1 MDSHAYFLRVQG
13 ADEEIVQALAKG
25 DVDAAPVSAAERA
38 LLQFVELVTREA
50 HRTRRADTD
59 ALRAHG
65 WSDEQIAE
73 AVYVIAMFAFF
84 NRVADA
90 FGIEPMGYLAAN
102 RMSP

>member
-25 DVDAAPVSAAERA
+25 DLAGAPVTEAERA
-38 LLQFVELVTREA
+38 LLRFAELVTRAA
-50 HRTRRADTD
+50 HQTRPGDTNR
-59 ALRAHG
+59 LRGLG

-73 AVYVIAMFAFF
+73 AVYIIAMFAFF

-90 FGIEPMGYLAAN
+90 FGIEPMGYLESN
-102 RMSP
+102 TLSP

>member
-13 ADEEIVQALAKG
+13 ADENIVQALARG
-25 DVDAAPVSAAERA
+25 DLAAAPVTNAERT
-38 LLQFVELVTREA
+38 LLEFAGLVTREA
-50 HRTRRADTD
+50 HQTRREDTD
-59 ALRAHG
+59 KLRAHG
-65 WSDEQIAE
+65 WTDEQIAE

-102 RMSP
+102 EMSP